1 LTRHVGP
8 AGKTAG
14 FLGTFLPLASRIG
27 LFVHLGV
34 REPRLIASV
43 LFFPKEDIFAF
54 VDQNTLQRHIK
65 PFSSTPTAYS
75 LHVCV
80 HRTREYFARQQ
91 RLRVHILKR
100 TTVLSAEWRSGSA
113 VSDIQPLAFTDYTN
127 KLHSR
132 AHRTP
137 YDTRRTKDRNLLQ
150 LLQSLFL
157 HI

>member
-1 LTRHVGP
+1 M
-8 AGKTAG
+8 
-14 FLGTFLPLASRIG
+14 ASRIG

-34 REPRLIASV
+34 REPRLNTSI

-54 VDQNTLQRHIK
+54 VDQNTLQRHVK

-80 HRTREYFARQQ
+80 HRTREYFAKQQ
-91 RLRVHILKR
+91 RLWVYILKR

-132 AHRTP
+132 AHRNLHTIP
-137 YDTRRTKDRNLLQ
+137 GGRRIETFFSYCGFFFCISGA
-150 LLQSLFL
+150 SL
-157 HI
+157 